1 MVYLEF
7 FKISSLR
14 GKDSYD
20 GVNFE
25 FELVSYQI
33 IYFPL
38 LLKKRGKETK
48 IKQGKYR
55 CMMFLS
61 YS

>member
-38 LLKKRGKETK
+38 LLKKREKETK
-48 IKQGKYR
+48 IK
-55 CMMFLS
+55 
-61 YS
+61 